1 MFFPQCVISDGPL
14 RSALFAISVL
24 YLVCG
29 LQISFQRMAIVRQ
42 SKRFFRFCASDP
54 RNFDFVFSL
63 VPQQV
68 RSLGMLLIDGLLSVH
83 ADRCC
88 FLQPSTMEI
97 LVESAFAHAP
107 SRSFLKYFCGFS
119 FKCDV

>member
-1 MFFPQCVISDGPL
+1 MPHLDNLCLGLILSMSLSKTPSNVW
-14 RSALFAISVL
+14 RLFAS
-24 YLVCG
+24 
-29 LQISFQRMAIVRQ
+29 Q
-42 SKRFFRFCASDP
+42 SDFCRFCASDP

-63 VPQQV
+63 VLQQV